1 MTVKLLPSFQ
11 TWQKILPIFKLKCSK
26 FEQNPLLLKI
36 LWDKTLLL
44 ACLKETIDILQ
55 HTL

>member
-1 MTVKLLPSFQ
+1 MTVKLLPS
-11 TWQKILPIFKLKCSK
+11 KILPIFKLKCSK